1 MSKQLL
7 TIYATDATG
16 TNKKAQM
23 IKTYSFTTDDDDGT
37 SIVQSEPVSNHDK
50 LLSISSPSID
60 SANAEDDLSEAS
72 TKVKRRKLRRTH
84 ESEEK
89 IENTREIRKIC
100 PWYKKIDW
108 SKPILAMGLLIFLY
122 ITWTKRDVWI
132 PRMLTSNARIRR
144 SVVSKDTVTSDQL
157 TSSSS
162 QIPPTISTMPLQ
174 DSPLAS
180 DHKEDNI
187 DNNEKDNDDDDQ
199 NNSERINVENSEEST
214 ISSGKT
220 NSGHQVNIRI
230 RRNKMSFSKEHKKK
244 KHRHSHDLPAD
255 DELEETDDGGQAKE
269 IKSNESIASLRNHP
283 PKKNRRE
290 IIQNENVKIRP
301 VVNHGIR
308 LSTYDDIIDQ
318 LRKNLKSRTRDQ
330 DFLSTVSKKTG
341 LNKDKLYRFIYKKDY
356 NLLTLETF
364 MSLLDTFNLMLLVVP
379 N

>member
-1 MSKQLL
+1 MSKQFL
-7 TIYATDATG
+7 TIYAADSTG
-16 TNKKAQM
+16 TNRKAQM
-23 IKTYSFTTDDDDGT
+23 IKTYSFTTDDDEGT

-60 SANAEDDLSEAS
+60 SANAEDDLSEVS
-72 TKVKRRKLRRTH
+72 TKAKRRKPRRTH

-89 IENTREIRKIC
+89 IEDTHETRKIC

-108 SKPILAMGLLIFLY
+108 SKPILSMGLLIFLY

-144 SVVSKDTVTSDQL
+144 SFVSKDTVTSDQL

-162 QIPPTISTMPLQ
+162 QISPTISTIPLQ
-174 DSPLAS
+174 DSPLAF

-187 DNNEKDNDDDDQ
+187 DDHEKDNDDDDQ
-199 NNSERINVENSEEST
+199 NNSERINFENNEEST
-214 ISSGKT
+214 ISSGKA
-220 NSGHQVNIRI
+220 NNGHRVNIRI
-230 RRNKMSFSKEHKKK
+230 RRNRMSFSNEHNKK

-255 DELEETDDGGQAKE
+255 DELEKTDGGRQVKV
-269 IKSNESIASLRNHP
+269 IKPNESIASLQNHP

-290 IIQNENVKIRP
+290 IVQNENVKIRT

-318 LRKNLKSRTRDQ
+318 LRKNLKSRTRDR
-330 DFLSTVSKKTG
+330 DFLSTLSKKTG

-356 NLLTLETF
+356 NLLTLEAF
-364 MSLLDTFNLMLLVVP
+364 MSLLDTFNLMLLVIP